1 MMTDVLDDT
10 GLLDVDDPPDRE
22 QSTGTAHVCDF
33 MVDDHVCG
41 ETFDAPGKLNQ
52 HRALVH
58 KIKKDGTAFTTGRKK
73 KADAKPTR
81 ARAKKPTALPTPE
94 VDRPAAYTAGIAT
107 IGLGM
112 FLAVPGFDEFDHSVV
127 NAGAPTMA
135 AALDAL
141 GERHPSVR
149 DACDLIL
156 GAGSGGPYVQLL
168 LASLAIGVPIAAHH
182 GWLPAAAGE
191 RFGSLAGVAMPPPVD
206 RPTPESTGDDGAAR
220 EWTAD
225 ELFDALVNAP
235 PTVAADLAGRMMSGA
250 GATYVEVPDNPTA
263 KAPHGDPGSEQLS
276 PDIADEHVA
285 DRLHI
290 EDPVS
295 P

>member
-1 MMTDVLDDT
+1 MMTGVLDDT
-10 GLLDVDDPPDRE
+10 GLLDDEAPDR
-22 QSTGTAHVCDF
+22 QPAAGGTAFVCDF

-41 ETFDAPGKLNQ
+41 ETFDVGGRLNQ

-58 KIKKDGTAFTTGRKK
+58 KVKKDGTAFSTGGPRKK
-73 KADAKPTR
+73 KATSDKKPTR
-81 ARAKKPTALPTPE
+81 TKKPTALPTPE
-94 VDRPAAYTAGIAT
+94 VDRTAAYTAGIAT

-112 FLAVPGFDEFDHSVV
+112 FLAVPGFDDFDHTVV
-127 NAGAPTMA
+127 NSGAPTMA

-182 GWLPAAAGE
+182 GWLPSSAGE
-191 RFGSLAGVAMPPPVD
+191 RFGSLAGVTMPPVEHPAPRPDADVD
-206 RPTPESTGDDGAAR
+206 NGAR

-225 ELFDALVNAP
+225 ELYEALVSAP
-235 PTVAADLAGRMMSGA
+235 PTVAADLAGRMMQGA

-263 KAPHGDPGSEQLS
+263 KAPDGEPGSEQLP
-276 PDIADEHVA
+276 PDIATDATDV
-285 DRLHI
+285 
-290 EDPVS
+290 PVS

>member
-22 QSTGTAHVCDF
+22 PAGGSAFVCDF
-33 MVDDHVCG
+33 MVDDDHVCG
-41 ETFDAPGKLNQ
+41 ETFDVVGKLNQ
-52 HRALVH
+52 HRAFVH
-58 KIKKDGTAFTTGRKK
+58 KLKKDGTKIDNRGPRKK

-81 ARAKKPTALPTPE
+81 SRAKKAALPTPE
-94 VDRPAAYTAGIAT
+94 VDRAAAYTAGIAT
-107 IGLGM
+107 IGLGL
-112 FLAVPGFDEFDHSVV
+112 FLAVPKFDDFDHAVV

-135 AALDAL
+135 AALDAM

-182 GWLPAAAGE
+182 GWLPSSAGE
-191 RFGSLAGVAMPPPVD
+191 RFGSLAGVAMPPVEHPAPAAPD
-206 RPTPESTGDDGAAR
+206 AADDGAR
-220 EWTAD
+220 EWTAE
-225 ELFDALVNAP
+225 ELYDALLNAP

-250 GATYVEVPDNPTA
+250 GATYVTIPDSPTA
-263 KAPHGDPGSEQLS
+263 KAPDGEPGSEQLS
-276 PDIADEHVA
+276 PDFDTPAATDDADDFA
-285 DRLHI
+285 
-290 EDPVS
+290 
-295 P
+295 